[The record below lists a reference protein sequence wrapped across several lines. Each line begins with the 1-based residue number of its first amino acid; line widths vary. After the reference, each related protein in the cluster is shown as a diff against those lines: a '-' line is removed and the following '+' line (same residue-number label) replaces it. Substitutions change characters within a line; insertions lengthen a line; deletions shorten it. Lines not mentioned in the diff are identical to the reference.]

1 MTEQKPRETGRR
13 PARRPSRHP
22 AETDAAGYA
31 VLALLADAG
40 GSGHGYDIARQF
52 GDGQPL
58 GEILRLETGMVY
70 HHLKKLERRGWA
82 TATTEPQGNRAP
94 RQPHTITAAGRDA
107 LALWLAEPV
116 GRTREIRLE
125 FLVKL
130 YFARRLEPERVAD
143 LITRQRTVLTE
154 AVARLSGEMEQLS
167 GHDEDAA
174 FVRDVLALRVGQTGA
189 AIAWLDGLT

>member
-1 MTEQKPRETGRR
+1 MTHQAARKTSLR
-13 PARRPSRHP
+13 PARRPARHSG
-22 AETDAAGYA
+22 ETDAAGYA

-40 GSGHGYDIARQF
+40 GRGHGYDLARQF
-52 GDGQPL
+52 GDDQPL

-94 RQPHTITAAGRDA
+94 RQPHTITDAGRAA
-107 LALWLAEPV
+107 LLTWLTEPV

-130 YFARRLEPERVAD
+130 FFTRRLAPDGVAD
-143 LITRQRTVLTE
+143 LIARQRAVLDN
-154 AVARLSGEMEQLS
+154 ALSRLAAQVPTAAAQ
-167 GHDEDAA
+167 DEDAA
-174 FVRDVLALRVGQTGA
+174 FVRDVLALRISQTRA
-189 AIAWLDGLT
+189 AIAWMDELD